1 MAASR
6 LLFENQQKRSPA
18 IPLPM
23 PTTLNQRDSHQR
35 DLKQPIRQ
43 QSDQK
48 PKGKAIDI
56 IKLNKAKGM
65 ARRARRL

>member
-23 PTTLNQRDSHQR
+23 PTLTKETVTKAK
-35 DLKQPIRQ
+35 LKQPIRQ

-56 IKLNKAKGM
+56 IKLNKAKKETTGG
-65 ARRARRL
+65 LDCV